1 MCSFPARF
9 SKGTSGGNPIQFWV
23 IVFVSVVFNCHST
36 LKRKTLTNC
45 PWPGDLGAPR
55 EGPWLLITHRGLHS
69 SFFLSRRLG
78 GGAED
83 NPTPSSGISHQEL
96 SKLELPDLLL
106 SYMRYTHVEENGA
119 NNAVA
124 GDWCLKWSGKCG
136 EVYHH
141 PVPCPAANS
150 APALPS
156 LPTINSVPALFT
168 T

>member
-23 IVFVSVVFNCHST
+23 VVFVSVVFNCHST

-83 NPTPSSGISHQEL
+83 NPTSSSGISHQEL

-106 SYMRYTHVEENGA
+106 YLHALHTCRGE
-119 NNAVA
+119 
-124 GDWCLKWSGKCG
+124 WSQQCCG
-136 EVYHH
+136 WGLVFK
-141 PVPCPAANS
+141 VVWKMWRGLSSSCP
-150 APALPS
+150 LPS
-156 LPTINSVPALFT
+156 S
-168 T
+168 